1 MSQVESICWEEDTKY
16 AEEVMLNRNTN
27 NQQSFKNAW
36 QMAEGKKKKGNPFK
50 GHQCYESR
58 QVTFKTNE

>member
-36 QMAEGKKKKGNPFK
+36 QMAEGKKKKKEIHLRDINVMNQG
-50 GHQCYESR
+50 R
-58 QVTFKTNE
+58 